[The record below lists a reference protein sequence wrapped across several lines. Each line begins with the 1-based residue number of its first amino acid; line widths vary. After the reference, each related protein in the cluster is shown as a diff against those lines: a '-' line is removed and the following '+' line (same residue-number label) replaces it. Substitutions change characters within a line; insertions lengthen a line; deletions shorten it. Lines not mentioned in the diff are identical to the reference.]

1 MEVELG
7 ANLKTKGTFSKLY
20 TWLPI
25 ILLFVSVLNE
35 FDFNY
40 LKIEYF
46 SFNFPFILIFFFTL
60 KDFKHFDYLFVFVA
74 GLLND
79 TVVGLPL
86 GISSMSYILICI
98 FATYLRNITIS
109 PNLIKD
115 WFYFLF
121 IISLINSINF
131 SVLFLFFS
139 YELDITLFIV
149 NNFFTFLFYII
160 FSIFF
165 KRYLKSLDD

>member
-1 MEVELG
+1 MIRFQKK
-7 ANLKTKGTFSKLY
+7 NLLYKLY

-25 ILLFVSVLNE
+25 LVLFISVFNE
-35 FDFNY
+35 FDLNY
-40 LKIEYF
+40 LNIDYF
-46 SFNFPFILIFFFTL
+46 SFNFPFILIFYFAL
-60 KDFKHFDYLFVFVA
+60 KEYQRFDYFLVFLA
-74 GLLND
+74 GLVND

-86 GISSMSYILICI
+86 GLSSLSYILICI

-121 IISLINSINF
+121 IISLINSINY

-139 YELDITLFIV
+139 YELDITLFVV
-149 NNFFTFLFYII
+149 NNFFTFVFYII

>member
-1 MEVELG
+1 MIRFKKK
-7 ANLKTKGTFSKLY
+7 NLLY
-20 TWLPI
+20 KIHTWLPI
-25 ILLFVSVLNE
+25 LALFISVFNE
-35 FDFNY
+35 FDLNY
-40 LKIEYF
+40 LNIDYF
-46 SFNFPFILIFFFTL
+46 SFNFPFILIFYFAL
-60 KDFKHFDYLFVFVA
+60 KEYQRFDYFLVFLA
-74 GLLND
+74 GLVND

-86 GISSMSYILICI
+86 GLSSLSYILICI

-121 IISLINSINF
+121 IISLINSINY

-149 NNFFTFLFYII
+149 NNFFTFVFYII

-165 KRYLKSLDD
+165 KRYLKNLDD

>member
-1 MEVELG
+1 MIRFQKK
-7 ANLKTKGTFSKLY
+7 NLLYKIY

-25 ILLFVSVLNE
+25 LVLFISVFNE

-40 LKIEYF
+40 LNIDYF
-46 SFNFPFILIFFFTL
+46 SFNFTFILIFYFAL
-60 KDFKHFDYLFVFVA
+60 RAYQKFDYFLVFIA
-74 GLLND
+74 GLIND

-86 GISSMSYILICI
+86 GLSSLSYILICI

-121 IISLINSINF
+121 IISLINSINYT
-131 SVLFLFFS
+131 VLFLFFS

>member
-1 MEVELG
+1 MINFQKKNWLYRI
-7 ANLKTKGTFSKLY
+7 Y

-25 ILLFVSVLNE
+25 IFLFIAVLNE
-35 FDFNY
+35 FDLNY
-40 LKIEYF
+40 INVDYF
-46 SFNFPFILIFFFTL
+46 SFNFPFILIFYFAL
-60 KDFKHFDYLFVFVA
+60 KEYNKFDYLLVFIA
-74 GLLND
+74 GLIND

-86 GISSMSYILICI
+86 GISSFSYILVCI
-98 FATYLRNITIS
+98 FASYLRNITIR
-109 PNLIKD
+109 PHLIKD

-121 IISLINSINF
+121 VISLINSINYT
-131 SVLFLFFS
+131 VLFLFFS

>member
-1 MEVELG
+1 MIRFQKK
-7 ANLKTKGTFSKLY
+7 NLLY
-20 TWLPI
+20 KIYAWIPI
-25 ILLFVSVLNE
+25 LVLFISVFNE
-35 FDFNY
+35 FDLNY
-40 LKIEYF
+40 LNIDYF
-46 SFNFPFILIFFFTL
+46 SFNFPFILIFYFAL
-60 KDFKHFDYLFVFVA
+60 KEYQRFDYFLVFLA
-74 GLLND
+74 GLVND

-86 GISSMSYILICI
+86 GLSSLSYMLICI
-98 FATYLRNITIS
+98 FASYLRNITIS

-121 IISLINSINF
+121 IISLINSINY

-149 NNFFTFLFYII
+149 NNFFTFVFYIV
-160 FSIFF
+160 FSVFF

>member
-1 MEVELG
+1 MIRFPKKNYLYKIYAWLLILG
-7 ANLKTKGTFSKLY
+7 
-20 TWLPI
+20 
-25 ILLFVSVLNE
+25 LFISVFNE

-40 LKIEYF
+40 LNIDYF
-46 SFNFPFILIFFFTL
+46 SFNFPFILIFYFAL
-60 KDFKHFDYLFVFVA
+60 KEYSRFDYLLVFLA
-74 GLLND
+74 GLVND

-86 GISSMSYILICI
+86 GLSSLSYILICI
-98 FATYLRNITIS
+98 FASYLRNITIS

-121 IISLINSINF
+121 IISLINSTNYSI
-131 SVLFLFFS
+131 LFLFFS

>member
-1 MEVELG
+1 MIRFQKK
-7 ANLKTKGTFSKLY
+7 NLLYKIY

-25 ILLFVSVLNE
+25 LALFISVFNE

-40 LKIEYF
+40 LNIDYF
-46 SFNFPFILIFFFTL
+46 SFNFPFILIFYFSL
-60 KDFKHFDYLFVFVA
+60 KEYQRFDYFLVFLA
-74 GLLND
+74 GLVND

-86 GISSMSYILICI
+86 GLSSLSYILICI

-121 IISLINSINF
+121 IISLINSINY

-139 YELDITLFIV
+139 YELDITLFVV
-149 NNFFTFLFYII
+149 NNFFTFLFYIV

>member
-1 MEVELG
+1 MIRFQKK
-7 ANLKTKGTFSKLY
+7 NLLYKIY

-25 ILLFVSVLNE
+25 LTLFISVFNE
-35 FDFNY
+35 FDLNY
-40 LKIEYF
+40 LNIDYF
-46 SFNFPFILIFFFTL
+46 SFNFPFILIFYFAL
-60 KDFKHFDYLFVFVA
+60 KAYQKFDYFLVFLA
-74 GLLND
+74 GLFND

-86 GISSMSYILICI
+86 GLSSLSYILICI

-131 SVLFLFFS
+131 SILFLFFS

>member
-1 MEVELG
+1 MIRFQKK
-7 ANLKTKGTFSKLY
+7 NLLY
-20 TWLPI
+20 KIYSWLPI
-25 ILLFVSVLNE
+25 LALFISVFNE

-40 LKIEYF
+40 LNIDYF
-46 SFNFPFILIFFFTL
+46 SFNFPFILIFFFAL
-60 KDFKHFDYLFVFVA
+60 KAYQRFDYFLVFLA
-74 GLLND
+74 GLFND

>member
-1 MEVELG
+1 MIRFQKKNFLYKV
-7 ANLKTKGTFSKLY
+7 Y

-25 ILLFVSVLNE
+25 LALFISVFNE
-35 FDFNY
+35 FDLNY
-40 LKIEYF
+40 LNIDYF
-46 SFNFPFILIFFFTL
+46 SFNFPFILIFYFAL
-60 KDFKHFDYLFVFVA
+60 KAYQKFDYFLVFLA
-74 GLLND
+74 GLFND

-86 GISSMSYILICI
+86 GISSLSYILICI

>member
-1 MEVELG
+1 MIRFQKK
-7 ANLKTKGTFSKLY
+7 NLFYKIY

-25 ILLFVSVLNE
+25 LTLFISVFNE
-35 FDFNY
+35 FDLNY
-40 LKIEYF
+40 LNIDYF
-46 SFNFPFILIFFFTL
+46 SFNFPYILIFYFAL
-60 KDFKHFDYLFVFVA
+60 KAYQRFDYFLVFLA
-74 GLLND
+74 GLFND
-79 TVVGLPL
+79 AVVGLPL
-86 GISSMSYILICI
+86 GISSLSYILICI

-131 SVLFLFFS
+131 TVLFLFFS

-165 KRYLKSLDD
+165 KRYLKSIDD

>member
-1 MEVELG
+1 MIRFQKK
-7 ANLKTKGTFSKLY
+7 NLFYKIY

-25 ILLFVSVLNE
+25 LALFISVFNE
-35 FDFNY
+35 FDLNY
-40 LKIEYF
+40 LNIDYF
-46 SFNFPFILIFFFTL
+46 SFNFPFILIFYFAL
-60 KDFKHFDYLFVFVA
+60 KAYQKFDYFLVFLA
-74 GLLND
+74 GLFND
-79 TVVGLPL
+79 AVVGLPL
-86 GISSMSYILICI
+86 GISSLSYILICI
-98 FATYLRNITIS
+98 IATYLRNITIS

>member
-1 MEVELG
+1 MIRFQKK
-7 ANLKTKGTFSKLY
+7 NLLYKIY

-25 ILLFVSVLNE
+25 LALFLSVFNE
-35 FDFNY
+35 FDLNY
-40 LKIEYF
+40 LNIDYF
-46 SFNFPFILIFFFTL
+46 SFNFPFILIFYFAL
-60 KDFKHFDYLFVFVA
+60 KEYQRFDYFLVFIA
-74 GLLND
+74 GLVND

-86 GISSMSYILICI
+86 GLSSLSYILICI

-121 IISLINSINF
+121 IISLINSINY
-131 SVLFLFFS
+131 SILFIFFS

-149 NNFFTFLFYII
+149 NNFFTFVFYII
-160 FSIFF
+160 FSVFF

>member
-1 MEVELG
+1 MLV
-7 ANLKTKGTFSKLY
+7 
-20 TWLPI
+20 
-25 ILLFVSVLNE
+25 LFISVFNE
-35 FDFNY
+35 FDLNY
-40 LKIEYF
+40 LNIDYF
-46 SFNFPFILIFFFTL
+46 SFNFPFILIFYFAL
-60 KDFKHFDYLFVFVA
+60 KEYQRFDYFLVFLA
-74 GLLND
+74 GLVND

-86 GISSMSYILICI
+86 GLSSLSYILICI

-121 IISLINSINF
+121 IISLINSINY

-149 NNFFTFLFYII
+149 NNFFTFVFYII
-160 FSIFF
+160 FSVFF

>member
-1 MEVELG
+1 MIRFQKK
-7 ANLKTKGTFSKLY
+7 NLFYKIY

-25 ILLFVSVLNE
+25 LALFISVFNE

-40 LKIEYF
+40 LNIDYF
-46 SFNFPFILIFFFTL
+46 SFNFPFILIFYFAL
-60 KDFKHFDYLFVFVA
+60 KAYQRFDYFLVFLA
-74 GLLND
+74 GLFND

-131 SVLFLFFS
+131 TVLFLFFS
-139 YELDITLFIV
+139 YELDITLFII
-149 NNFFTFLFYII
+149 NNFFTFLFYIM

>member
-1 MEVELG
+1 MIKFEKK
-7 ANLKTKGTFSKLY
+7 NLLYKIY

-25 ILLFVSVLNE
+25 LALFISVFNE
-35 FDFNY
+35 FDLNY
-40 LKIEYF
+40 LNIDYF
-46 SFNFPFILIFFFTL
+46 SFNFPYILIFYFAL
-60 KDFKHFDYLFVFVA
+60 KAYQRFDYLLVFFA
-74 GLLND
+74 GLFND
-79 TVVGLPL
+79 TIVGLPL
-86 GISSMSYILICI
+86 GLSSLSYILICI

-131 SVLFLFFS
+131 SILFLFFS
-139 YELDITLFIV
+139 YELDITLFII

>member
-1 MEVELG
+1 MIRFQKK
-7 ANLKTKGTFSKLY
+7 NLLYKVY

-25 ILLFVSVLNE
+25 LALFISVFNE
-35 FDFNY
+35 FDLNY
-40 LKIEYF
+40 LNIDYF
-46 SFNFPFILIFFFTL
+46 SFNFPFILIFYFAL
-60 KDFKHFDYLFVFVA
+60 KAYQKFDYFLVFLA
-74 GLLND
+74 GLFND
-79 TVVGLPL
+79 AVVGLPL
-86 GISSMSYILICI
+86 GISSLSYILICI

-139 YELDITLFIV
+139 YELDITLFVV
-149 NNFFTFLFYII
+149 NNFFTFLLYII

>member
-1 MEVELG
+1 VIRFQKK
-7 ANLKTKGTFSKLY
+7 NLFYKVY

-25 ILLFVSVLNE
+25 LALFISVFNE

-40 LKIEYF
+40 LSIDYF
-46 SFNFPFILIFFFTL
+46 SFNFPFILIFYFAL
-60 KDFKHFDYLFVFVA
+60 KAYQRFDYFLVFLA
-74 GLLND
+74 GLFND

>member
-1 MEVELG
+1 MIRFQKK
-7 ANLKTKGTFSKLY
+7 NLLYKIY

-25 ILLFVSVLNE
+25 LALFISVFNE
-35 FDFNY
+35 FDLNY
-40 LKIEYF
+40 LNIDYF
-46 SFNFPFILIFFFTL
+46 SFNFPFILIFYFSL
-60 KDFKHFDYLFVFVA
+60 KAYQRFDYLLVFMA
-74 GLLND
+74 GLVND

-86 GISSMSYILICI
+86 GLSSLSYILICI
-98 FATYLRNITIS
+98 FASYLRNITIS
-109 PNLIKD
+109 PNLMKD

-131 SVLFLFFS
+131 TVLFLFFS
-139 YELDITLFIV
+139 YELDITFFIV

-165 KRYLKSLDD
+165 KRYLKSLND